1 MIKAL
6 FGLLFSMELMIILT
20 IIFAIGTAVA
30 TFIENDYGTE
40 TAWAVVY
47 GTHWLEVIMVLLGIN
62 LAGNIFRYK
71 LYKRDK
77 WPSLLFHAGFLV
89 ILLGAAMTRY
99 AGFEGIMHIREGETQ
114 NLITSSDTYIMAEA
128 LKGDKKVSAS
138 RKIRLSKIS
147 SNNFALTLQLEEGPV
162 VVRYRDYLPV
172 AQKKVVPDP
181 AGKPMINM
189 MILKGSGEPT
199 IITLKDKEL
208 YDAGEM
214 VIALNQKPQNLSKPA
229 ILITTTPEGN
239 FTFTSPKKL
248 EWLKMADKSSGSY
261 EADRPYPFESGRLY
275 SIGNLKFVPRELYAK
290 AKIKIVEGA
299 PQAGGRRMNTASY
312 AALIV
317 DVSYKGEHKEV
328 PLLGYGKGSV
338 GIPNSVKLDGATI
351 KLSWGAKL
359 IPLPFALKL
368 EDFILNRYPGSGSPS
383 SYESKVVL
391 IDKENN
397 VEMPFRIYMNHVLD
411 YRHYRFFQSS
421 YDMDEKGTVLSVNN
435 DPGKLPT
442 YIGYLM
448 LALGFIWTILNPKS
462 RFRKLARAVIKDAKL
477 QGATVLLLLGTL
489 FSQTPLQASLT
500 QPDPIDI
507 AKNIDKEHAV
517 KFGDLLMQNVNGR
530 IQAVYTFSND
540 IMLKLA
546 KKSSL
551 YGLSPDQIV
560 LGMIIAPGA
569 WQDIPIIKVTHT
581 RLKKILGLDKKEKYA
596 AFNDFFEKGKP
607 GGYKLAKYADT
618 AMHKRPIERNEFDRR
633 VIKADEKL
641 NIVYMIYTGDLL
653 KIVPKMGDPLKKWY
667 SVKEAIETFPPEES
681 QKVRSLFVNYFAAV
695 DEARAK
701 GDWQRADQALQAIK
715 QYQYD
720 ISADIIPPKSKLQ
733 AEKLFKRLGIT
744 NKLILV
750 YLFAGFFLL
759 LVIMA
764 RMVKPHLKVKKVM
777 HFTEWIIILAFIA
790 HTIVLALRWYIG
802 GHAPWSNAYEAM
814 LYVAWAMA
822 FSGVVFMRFSPLVP
836 ALTAIIAGI
845 TLGATFLSEM
855 DPQITNLV
863 PVLKSYWLNIHVSVI
878 TASYGFL
885 GLSMILGFFTLILF
899 ILRNPAKYPN
909 IDHSI
914 IEATRINEMTA
925 ILGLMMLTLGNF
937 LGGVWANESW
947 GRYWGWD
954 PKETWAWISIL
965 VYVIVVHLRFVPSF
979 KKNYPFNFAV
989 ASTLAYSSIIMTFVG
1004 VNYYLSGMHSYAA
1017 GDPVPIP
1024 AYLYYIIA
1032 GVALTIA
1039 LAWRKRDLCHQP

>member
-6 FGLLFSMELMIILT
+6 FKLLFSMELMIVLT
-20 IIFAIGTAVA
+20 AIFAIGTAAA

-40 TAWAVVY
+40 TAWAIVY
-47 GTHWLEVIMVLLGIN
+47 GTHWLEAVMVLLAIN
-62 LAGNIFRYK
+62 LAGNIFRYR
-71 LYKRDK
+71 LYRRDK

-114 NLITSSDTYIMAEA
+114 NIIRSSDTYIMAEA
-128 LKGDKKVSAS
+128 FKDDQKASAS
-138 RKIRLSKIS
+138 KKIRLSKIS
-147 SNNFALTLQLEEGPV
+147 SNDFVLKMQLDNSPLI
-162 VVRYRDYLPV
+162 VRYRDYLPV
-172 AQKKVVPDP
+172 ARKKLVADKE
-181 AGKPMINM
+181 GKPMIDM
-189 MILKGSGEPT
+189 MLLQGSGKPT
-199 IITLKDKEL
+199 VITLKDNEI
-208 YDAGEM
+208 YDAGTIR
-214 VIALNQKPQNLSKPA
+214 IALNRKPA
-229 ILITTTPEGN
+229 DSRKPTILITTSEDGN
-239 FTFTSPKKL
+239 FSVESDLKL
-248 EWLKMADKSSGSY
+248 EWFTMADKKSGSL
-261 EADRPYPFESGRLY
+261 EAKKKHPFTRNRLY
-275 SIGNLKFVPRELYAK
+275 TAGDLKFVARELYAK
-290 AKIKIVEGA
+290 AKLKIVPGSSA
-299 PQAGGRRMNTASY
+299 SGNKSANTTPYS
-312 AALIV
+312 ALIV
-317 DVSYKGEHKEV
+317 DVSYKGIHKEA
-328 PLLGYGKGSV
+328 PLLGYGKGSF
-338 GIPNSVKLDGATI
+338 GIPYTLALQDATI
-351 KLSWGAKL
+351 RLSWGAKP
-359 IPLPFALKL
+359 IALPFALKL

-391 IDKENN
+391 IDNAKNIRK
-397 VEMPFRIYMNHVLD
+397 PYKIYMNHVLD
-411 YRHYRFFQSS
+411 YRGYRFFQSS

-448 LALGFIWTILNPKS
+448 LALGFIWSILTPHS
-462 RFRKLARAVIKDAKL
+462 RFRKLARAVIKDAHL
-477 QGATVLLLLGTL
+477 QGVGTIAALLL
-489 FSQTPLQASLT
+489 FSQIPLYASLN
-500 QPDPIDI
+500 QPEPIEA
-507 AKNIDKEHAV
+507 AKNIDRHHAE

-530 IQAVYTFSND
+530 IQAIYTFSNE

-569 WQDIPIIKVTHT
+569 WQEIPIIKITHT
-581 RLKKILGLDKKEKYA
+581 RLKKILGLQEGEKYA
-596 AFNDFFEKGKP
+596 AFNDFFEKGKH
-607 GGYKLAKYADT
+607 GGYKLAKYADE

-653 KIVPKMGDPLKKWY
+653 KIVPKIGDPLKKWY
-667 SVKEAIETFPPEES
+667 SVKEAINTFPREEA

-701 GDWQRADQALQAIK
+701 GDWKRADEALAAIK

-720 ISADIIPPKSKLQ
+720 ISADIIPPKNKLQ

-744 NKLILV
+744 NKLIPV
-750 YLFAGFFLL
+750 YLLSGFLL
-759 LVIMA
+759 LLLIVA
-764 RMVKPHLKVKKVM
+764 RLVKPQMKAKRAVRLI
-777 HFTEWIIILAFIA
+777 EWIFILAFLA
-790 HTIVLALRWYIG
+790 HTAVLALRWYIG

-822 FSGVVFMRFSPLVP
+822 LSGVVFMRFSPLVP

-845 TLGATFLSEM
+845 TLGSAFLSEM

-899 ILRNPAKYPN
+899 IFRNPAKYPN
-909 IDHSI
+909 IDHAI
-914 IEATRINEMTA
+914 VEATRINEMTA
-925 ILGLMMLTLGNF
+925 ILGLMMLTIGNF

-965 VYVIVVHLRFVPSF
+965 VYVIVIHLRFVPAM

-989 ASTLAYSSIIMTFVG
+989 ASTLAYSVIIMTFVG

-1017 GDPVPIP
+1017 GDPVPVP
-1024 AYLYYIIA
+1024 TYLYYIIA
-1032 GVALTIA
+1032 AVALTIA
-1039 LAWRKRDLCHQP
+1039 LAWRKRDLCPQP